1 MKKVTPFFQN
11 VLDLIE
17 LLSNLST
24 VRMRL
29 KGRLGNF

>member
-1 MKKVTPFFQN
+1 MKKVTSFFQN

-17 LLSNLST
+17 LLNNLST

-29 KGRLGNF
+29 KGRLGNV